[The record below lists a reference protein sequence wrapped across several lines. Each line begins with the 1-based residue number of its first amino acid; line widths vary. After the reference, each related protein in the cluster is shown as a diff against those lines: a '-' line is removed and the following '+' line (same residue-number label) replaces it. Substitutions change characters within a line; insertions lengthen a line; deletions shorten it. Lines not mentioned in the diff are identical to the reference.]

1 MDTQPNL
8 NIHEAGERIGENET
22 GENGATSFLP
32 VRYKATPADVNV
44 YMSNETDVGKTPP
57 MIFPSNFDND

>member
-8 NIHEAGERIGENET
+8 NIHEAGERI